1 MSKWRVVFSK
11 TGMGKYISHLDL
23 LRCFTRAIQRSGLPV
38 VYSQGFNPHQ
48 KMTFS
53 LPLPIGVTSGC
64 ETVDIQFEDGIDGK
78 EIMEKLNH
86 NLPMDIKVLSVAPPS
101 MNAAN
106 IISAE
111 YEMKALTSHILKE
124 DALTKF
130 FGADEILV
138 TKKTKKKG
146 EKQVNLLDF
155 VKAWEIT
162 SADNNSFN
170 IRVVLSAG
178 GEMNLKPGI
187 LASAIEEFLAPF
199 EISDWEI
206 HRTKI
211 FCKDADNLQ
220 RIFI

>member
-23 LRCFTRAIQRSGLPV
+23 LRCFTRSIQRSGLPV